1 MCHFHELF
9 TFMMIFFLTPTFF
22 IPEVS
27 YLKLEPEFR
36 VNLSNIKALQAVL
49 CVRQQG
55 MLGIVLYVLYPCIVS
70 YCIIIIVTAGAFVC
84 EDDRWGGLLIVEGGE

>member
-1 MCHFHELF
+1 MSHFHELF
-9 TFMMIFFLTPTFF
+9 TFMVTYFLTHTFL
-22 IPEVS
+22 IREVP

-55 MLGIVLYVLYPCIVS
+55 MLGIVLHVLYPCIVS

-84 EDDRWGGLLIVEGGE
+84 EDDRWGGAVDC